1 MNWKYIIILVLALFV
16 TGVVYMVITASRQT
30 IDMVDA
36 DYYEKELKYQGVIDA
51 QEKLLSLGDSV
62 LVKDS
67 AGLVVVHIPVKAV
80 GDISEGY
87 LEFLRHADKKR
98 DTTFPLRVNLQGV
111 QYLPRAAFVK
121 GYYKL
126 RAKWV
131 NSGSTYYDER
141 NVYFQ

>member
-1 MNWKYIIILVLALFV
+1 MSWKYRIILVLSLFV
-16 TGVVYMVITASRQT
+16 IGIVAMVFIASKQT
-30 IDMVDA
+30 VEMVDA

-51 QEKLLSLGDSV
+51 QQNLLAVGDSV

-67 AGLVVVHIPVKAV
+67 GGLIMVHIPVNAT
-80 GDISEGY
+80 GNISEGY
-87 LEFLRHADKKR
+87 LEFLRSSDKKM
-98 DTTFPLRVNLQGV
+98 DTTFPIRVNLQGI
-111 QYLPRAAFVK
+111 QYLQKAAFTK

-141 NVYFQ
+141 NVFFQ